1 MNKRNLFEELK
12 TGLKDAKSFEEERK
26 MRSSINEAITSTV
39 SNMLEAELKASFIK
53 KELDK

>member
-12 TGLKDAKSFEEERK
+12 TGLKDAKSFEEKRK
-26 MRSSINEAITSTV
+26 IRSSINEAITSTV
-39 SNMLEAELKASFIK
+39 SDMLEAELKVSFTK